1 MQNKSFIGVTIHV
14 LDKSQLL
21 SGTLGVFEM
30 TESHTS
36 AYIHQKLAAIFAE
49 WNISVD
55 KVSAVIT
62 DNNSTV
68 MKVNREMFG
77 EK

>member
-36 AYIHQKLAAIFAE
+36 AYIHQKLAAIF
-49 WNISVD
+49 
-55 KVSAVIT
+55 T
-62 DNNSTV
+62 
-68 MKVNREMFG
+68 
-77 EK
+77 